1 MRFDRLKRREFI
13 TLIGGASVWPL
24 AARAQQP
31 RIVRVGITTIQPR
44 TAPIYAAFDQR
55 LRELGYIEGQN
66 LILDFLN
73 PEDYTEGIE
82 GAIKELVRRKDDVI
96 VVPYESALKAAL
108 ATTDSVP
115 IVMIAVDYDP
125 LARGYIK
132 SLSRPAGTVTGLSL
146 QQIELARKRIQL
158 LMDALPSARM
168 ATMFWDAFSE
178 DQWKAASTAAAELG
192 LQLASVQL
200 RDQPYDYEKALAEAP
215 SEYRSVLIVTVSPTF
230 YRDRQ
235 RLAEFALR
243 KKVASM
249 FGLREWVEAG
259 GLISYGVH
267 FPDIFRRAAD
277 FVDRIAKGAKAA
289 DLPVEQP
296 TKFELILNLKTAQA
310 IDIDISP
317 GILIRA
323 DEVIE

>member
-1 MRFDRLKRREFI
+1 MQFGGLKRRDVF
-13 TLIGGASVWPL
+13 TLLGGAAACPL
-24 AARAQQP
+24 AARAQQSRVF
-31 RIVRVGITTIQPR
+31 RIGITTIQPR
-44 TAPIYAAFDQR
+44 TAPIYGAFDQR

-73 PEDYTEGIE
+73 PENYSDGIE

-96 VVPYESALKAAL
+96 VVTYESALKAAL

-115 IVMIAVDYDP
+115 IVMIAIDYDP

-146 QQIELARKRIQL
+146 QQIELARKRLQL
-158 LMDALPSARM
+158 LKDALPSARTV
-168 ATMFWDAFSE
+168 TMFWDAFSE
-178 DQWKAASTAAAELG
+178 DQWNAANTAAAEFG
-192 LQLASVQL
+192 LQLAGMQL

-215 SEYRSVLIVTVSPTF
+215 SEYRNVLIVTVSPTF

-249 FGLREWVEAG
+249 FGLREWVQAG

-267 FPDIFRRAAD
+267 FPDIFRRAAQY
-277 FVDRIAKGAKAA
+277 VDKIAKGAKAA

-317 GILIRA
+317 AILIRA